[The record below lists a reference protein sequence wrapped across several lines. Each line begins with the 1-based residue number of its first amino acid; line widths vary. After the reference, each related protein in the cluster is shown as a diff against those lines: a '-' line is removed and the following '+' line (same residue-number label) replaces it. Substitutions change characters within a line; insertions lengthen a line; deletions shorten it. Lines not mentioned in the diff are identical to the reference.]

1 MARDVEN
8 DDEEVDTEHVKRKR
22 RVSHQIV
29 KGKRN
34 F

>member
-22 RVSHQIV
+22 RVKEFIIYLY
-29 KGKRN
+29 N
-34 F
+34 